1 LYSLKNSKISSFVFS
16 GGATSPCVWK
26 VRQTTVLRKKW
37 CFKYQKLQ
45 IAEEEIADIKSIKL
59 EMFLEESQQECGRT
73 YWIGEINFQE
83 QLQLSIVSLI

>member
-26 VRQTTVLRKKW
+26 VKQTTVLRKKW
-37 CFKYQKLQ
+37 CFKYQKLHWFRY

-59 EMFLEESQQECGRT
+59 EIFLEESQQECGRT
-73 YWIGEINFQE
+73 YWIG
-83 QLQLSIVSLI
+83 